1 MLSINKTFLNIIQ
14 IQIQIKENFYNH
26 LEQKQSD
33 TIIATMYITL
43 HYNPN
48 STTATSLHFTQ
59 KRLKSYL

>member
-1 MLSINKTFLNIIQ
+1 MLSINRTFLNIIQ
-14 IQIQIKENFYNH
+14 IQIKQNFYNH